1 VNDVDEQPGAP
12 RPGTQP
18 PGSQPLPGIE
28 ATPGPPPDTGAT
40 DRMARR
46 RRLVRVARLAAVVA
60 VLATGAVAAVVSIVG
75 VGPPSEQQLRDD
87 AGLVGKREL
96 LIGVKDDQPGT
107 SLRDP
112 ATGQFA
118 GFEIEI
124 ALLVAAEL
132 GFRPAEVRFLPM
144 ESEDR
149 ASRQARTTDGRF
161 VTVDL
166 VIATYSI
173 TAARESDPGVTF
185 SAPYLVTEQ
194 SVVTR
199 REHPPVDT
207 LTDLAGRPVC
217 SLATATSE
225 SPAGRAGVRLI
236 SKKRISE
243 CFAALSRGEVE
254 AVTTDAAIL
263 AGFVAQRPDDL
274 VHHDIG
280 LEQREAWGINV
291 GPNDAL
297 RDLVNLAL
305 YRSRNDPGDKR
316 WEDAF
321 DRYLRVEQPANLPQ
335 QVAIDEQP
343 DVQRVEVREWPWER
357 RAG

>member
-1 VNDVDEQPGAP
+1 VDEAP
-12 RPGTQP
+12 AGN
-18 PGSQPLPGIE
+18 GS
-28 ATPGPPPDTGAT
+28 AA
-40 DRMARR
+40 DRAAADPARQAARR
-46 RRLVRVARLAAVVA
+46 RLAVRFLRLAAVIVVLALAAVVA
-60 VLATGAVAAVVSIVG
+60 VVAVVGI
-75 VGPPSEQQLRDD
+75 GPPSEDELRGR
-87 AGLVGKREL
+87 AGLIGKAEL

-107 SLRDP
+107 SLRDER
-112 ATGQFA
+112 TGQFS
-118 GFEIEI
+118 GFDIDI
-124 ALLVAAEL
+124 ALMVAGEL
-132 GFRPAEVRFLPM
+132 GFRPSEVRFVPV

-149 ASRQARTTDGRF
+149 ASRQARAADGRF

-173 TAARESDPGVTF
+173 TPAREADPNVTF

-199 REHPPVDT
+199 AGHAPVDT
-207 LTDLAGRPVC
+207 LGDLAGRPVC

-243 CFAALSRGEVE
+243 CFTALRRGEVE

-263 AGFVAQRPDDL
+263 AGFVAQTPTEL

-280 LEQREAWGINV
+280 LEQRESWGINV
-291 GPNDAL
+291 GPNEAL
-297 RDLVNLAL
+297 LDLVNLAL
-305 YRSRNDPGDKR
+305 YRSRYDPRDRR
-316 WEDAF
+316 WEDAY
-321 DRYLRVEQPANLPQ
+321 DRHLRPEQPDNLPQ

-343 DVQRVEVREWPWER
+343 DVEKVEVREWPWER
-357 RAG
+357 RALAHRPAPGRAATGPNRAG